1 MKIYTKTGDQGET
14 SLLGGERVSK
24 TNLRIEAYGTV
35 DELNAWV
42 GVLRDSIDDQKAIHE
57 QLIYIQDKLFT
68 AGSRL
73 ATHPD
78 NKRSFPLPEM
88 TEEHIEMLE
97 KAMDEMDAELP
108 PMKNFVLPGG
118 HAAVSHAHVC
128 RTVCRRAERRVIAL
142 QQHEKTDE
150 IIARYLNRLSDFF
163 FVLSRF
169 VALKNNVQETPWKPA
184 K

>member
-1 MKIYTKTGDQGET
+1 MKIYTKTGDKGET

-24 TNLRIEAYGTV
+24 TNMRIEAYGTV

-42 GVLRDSIDDQKAIHE
+42 GVLRDSIQNQRIME
-57 QLIYIQDKLFT
+57 QLIFIQDKLFT

-78 NKRSFPLPEM
+78 NKRNFSLPDLKD
-88 TEEHIEMLE
+88 EHIEMLE

-118 HAAVSHAHVC
+118 HPAVSNAHVC
-128 RTVCRRAERRVIAL
+128 RTVCRRAERRVIDL
-142 QQHEKTDE
+142 QQNEKVDE
-150 IIARYLNRLSDFF
+150 IIGRYLNRLSDYF

-169 VALKNNVQETPWKPA
+169 LALENNAAETPWKPA

>member
-1 MKIYTKTGDQGET
+1 MKIYTKTGDKGET

-42 GVLRDSIDDQKAIHE
+42 GVLRDSLQDAPINE
-57 QLIYIQDKLFT
+57 QLVFIQDKLFT

-78 NKRSFPLPEM
+78 NKRNFPLPEL

-97 KAMDEMDAELP
+97 KAMDTMDAELP

-118 HAAVSHAHVC
+118 HPVVSNAHVC
-128 RTVCRRAERRVIAL
+128 RTVCRRAERRVIDL
-142 QQHEKTDE
+142 QQREGTNE
-150 IIARYLNRLSDFF
+150 IIARYLNRLSDYF

-169 VALKNNVQETPWKPA
+169 AALKNNVRETPWKPA